1 MCAHPTPLSL
11 LNSGYLVITNNGLH
25 VFSISSLEGSSSQ
38 PRLVIVLWP
47 PADLIIS
54 QHSRLM
60 WGYTGGELHHPCHLT
75 QHGAVLHRP
84 TFTKGVFGAE
94 KDGGR
99 AHGWCQ
105 RLMPRKKQWGSAA
118 LQLTRTSRARAEIG
132 ECRALLEARKNLEK
146 CLEGSSSG
154 RVTDHKKLS
163 PDTSK
168 DLGVQGW
175 EVNHPH
181 PTIHTPPAS

>member
-1 MCAHPTPLSL
+1 MVSEAHAKEKAVGLSCP
-11 LNSGYLVITNNGLH
+11 S
-25 VFSISSLEGSSSQ
+25 
-38 PRLVIVLWP
+38 
-47 PADLIIS
+47 AD
-54 QHSRLM
+54 
-60 WGYTGGELHHPCHLT
+60 TG
-75 QHGAVLHRP
+75 
-84 TFTKGVFGAE
+84 
-94 KDGGR
+94 
-99 AHGWCQ
+99 
-105 RLMPRKKQWGSAA
+105 
-118 LQLTRTSRARAEIG
+118 TSRARAEIG

-181 PTIHTPPAS
+181 PHPTIHTPPAS